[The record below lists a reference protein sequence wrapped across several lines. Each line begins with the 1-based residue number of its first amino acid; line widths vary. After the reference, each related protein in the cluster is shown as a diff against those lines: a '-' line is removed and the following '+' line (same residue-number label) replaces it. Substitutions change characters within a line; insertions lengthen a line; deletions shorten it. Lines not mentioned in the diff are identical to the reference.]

1 MKVYHNKLKRRFF
14 IIISSLS
21 AESYREGLQAP
32 TETCKTTCVYTH
44 THTEHTGLQRIKNF
58 YLINK
63 YLLNNCY
70 IASMQYLESK
80 TIHVKNEGKDLV

>member
-44 THTEHTGLQRIKNF
+44 THRTYRTAA
-58 YLINK
+58 NK
-63 YLLNNCY
+63 KLLLNQQILIEQLLY
-70 IASMQYLESK
+70 SK
-80 TIHVKNEGKDLV
+80 HAVS